1 MVYNIFDFSHFWS
14 NLKTLLSNKVDK
26 VSGMGLS
33 QNSFTNA
40 EKTKLASLE
49 NYDDTEVK
57 AGLKS
62 VTDEVMEAR
71 GTYADLNERISE
83 IAVAN
88 KPVLSKTTAEWNYLV
103 DLVTDKDVIYVY
115 TDYMTTSS
123 GVEIAALKVGDGV
136 TRLIDMPFV
145 ASGTITEAERD
156 FWNNKVTAYMDI
168 DDAETLIITK
178 S

>member
-1 MVYNIFDFSHFWS
+1 MADYV
-14 NLKTLLSNKVDK
+14 LKYTGKQIDDLLDK
-26 VSGMGLS
+26 TVG
-33 QNSFTNA
+33 
-40 EKTKLASLE
+40 LE

-57 AGLKS
+57 ASLKS
-62 VTDEVMEAR
+62 VTDEVTEAR

>member
-1 MVYNIFDFSHFWS
+1 MADYV
-14 NLKTLLSNKVDK
+14 LKYTGKQIDDLLDK
-26 VSGMGLS
+26 TVG
-33 QNSFTNA
+33 
-40 EKTKLASLE
+40 LE

-62 VTDEVMEAR
+62 VTDEVTEAR

-103 DLVTDKDVIYVY
+103 DLVTDKDIIYVY

-136 TRLIDMPFV
+136 TRLIDMPFI